1 MSSHRIA
8 EEVFQGTRVDR
19 TWARRH
25 RYLQSSFHENTSAN
39 LTSGFSFL
47 LGIVGITQKPKK
59 ELGPASSIDF
69 SVKGGDM
76 ITAGR
81 AIAFVGG
88 KTTAQD
94 VFSPVSGRVVQVNQ
108 RVEERPSLISEG
120 DETGWLVRIQAS
132 DFSEIGML
140 MSEGEYEKFCKG

>member
-1 MSSHRIA
+1 M
-8 EEVFQGTRVDR
+8 DR

-25 RYLQSSFHENTSAN
+25 RYLQSSFHEYTSAN
-39 LTSGFSFL
+39 LTRGLPFL

-59 ELGPASSIDF
+59 ELGPVSFIAF

-76 ITAGR
+76 ITAGG
-81 AIAFVGG
+81 AIATVDG
-88 KTTAQD
+88 KTTAQY
-94 VFSPVSGRVVQVNQ
+94 VSSPISGRVVQVNE

-120 DETGWLVRIQAS
+120 DETGWLVRIQAN

-140 MSEGEYEKFCKG
+140 MSEDEYEKFCKS